1 MLGEVRDGLR
11 LIWSDRRLRVVV
23 LVIAILD
30 FGFAGPTTAG
40 VPLLAAEQGWG
51 PGGIGW
57 VLGGFGVGAVLTAA
71 VLAWRRRRHVT
82 DVPRWVLT
90 AVAMVATAL
99 VARAR
104 AAVLR
109 PWVVR
114 LYVVFAGFFVLVTA
128 WVLLEVALHSG
139 MLPFTGLDAL
149 G

>member
-1 MLGEVRDGLR
+1 MTSTPRTPLAIRVLAIGAALLYMMWVFSPSQLSPRTSFVSELLVHDQPGSGL
-11 LIWSDRRLRVVV
+11 LRAADVAAGS
-23 LVIAILD
+23 LVTL
-30 FGFAGPTTAG
+30 
-40 VPLLAAEQGWG
+40 
-51 PGGIGW
+51 
-57 VLGGFGVGAVLTAA
+57 AA

-90 AVAMVATAL
+90 AAAMVATAL

-114 LYVVFAGFFVLVTA
+114 LYVVFAGLFVLVTA
-128 WVLLEVALHSG
+128 WVLVEVALHSG